1 MRDRRTATEGRD
13 HENELGRLTAG
24 FGMSNDDV
32 VLRTQGI
39 TKRFPGT
46 LALDNVA
53 FTLRRGE
60 LHGLVGENGA
70 GKSTFV
76 KILSGVYPKDAGD
89 IWLNGKHFN
98 PKSIL
103 HCSQNGISI
112 IYQESAIVPDLTV
125 AENIVLNELT
135 SYGRLRLSW
144 RRINADARKWMD
156 ELGVHID
163 PRTRAG
169 TLPVGQQKIVELVKA
184 VSTNPVILILDE
196 VTANLDAE
204 EEELLFRTV
213 LKFIAE
219 KRVSVIYI
227 SHRMREVFS
236 QCHQVTVFKD
246 GKVVGQKEVC
256 GTNIDEISSMMVGRD
271 LKEKGY
277 YRKAEPASA
286 VSVLHA
292 SKGPVLEIRDLTR
305 AGSYKNISFDL
316 RRGEILGI
324 GGLAD
329 AGQQDIAATLYGD
342 VRPDSGKILLNG
354 VETRIG
360 SPSEALAKGIGFLPR
375 NRDQEGLV
383 LIHSISNNICLPI
396 LNQISPFAGTI
407 NLSLKK
413 KVSDTY
419 FRRLNIKAPNW
430 HTPCISLSG
439 GNRQKVVFAKL
450 VASKVNVM
458 ILNHPT
464 AGVDV
469 GAKQE
474 FYALMEEFTKR
485 GLSIILVSD
494 ELPELM
500 GMSDRIVV
508 MRSGQVAHVTEAGD
522 LPKEEQLVRYMLK

>member
-1 MRDRRTATEGRD
+1 
-13 HENELGRLTAG
+13 
-24 FGMSNDDV
+24 MSNDDV
-32 VLRTQGI
+32 VLKTEGI

-53 FTLRRGE
+53 FTLHRGE

-76 KILSGVYPKDAGD
+76 KILSGVYPKDAGT
-89 IWLNGKHFN
+89 IWLNGRHFN

-125 AENIVLNELT
+125 AENIFLNELT
-135 SYGRLRLSW
+135 SYGRLCLRW

-163 PRTRAG
+163 PRARAG

-184 VSTNPVILILDE
+184 VSTNPVMLILDE

-204 EEELLFRTV
+204 EEDLLFRTV
-213 LKFIAE
+213 HKFITD

-236 QCHQVTVFKD
+236 QCHQVTIFKD
-246 GKVVGQKEVC
+246 GRVVGQKEVC
-256 GTNIDEISSMMVGRD
+256 GTNMDEITSMMVGRD

-277 YRKAEPASA
+277 YRKDQTASA
-286 VSVLHA
+286 ASVLHA
-292 SKGPVLEIRDLTR
+292 SDGPVLEIRDLNR

-324 GGLAD
+324 GGLSD

-342 VRPDSGKILLNG
+342 MRADSGKIVLNG
-354 VETRIG
+354 AETRIG
-360 SPSEALAKGIGFLPR
+360 SPSDALAKGIGFLPR

-396 LNQISPFAGTI
+396 LSQISQFAGTI
-407 NLSLKK
+407 NFGLKK
-413 KVSDTY
+413 KISDTY
-419 FRRLNIKAPNW
+419 FQRLNIKAPNW
-430 HTPCISLSG
+430 HTACISLSG

-450 VASKVNVM
+450 IASKVNVM

-464 AGVDV
+464 IGVDV

-474 FYALMEEFTKR
+474 FYSLMEEFIKR
-485 GLSIILVSD
+485 GLSIIMVSD

-500 GMSDRIVV
+500 GMSDRIVI
-508 MRSGQVAHVTEAGD
+508 MRNGQIAHVTKTGEP
-522 LPKEEQLVRYMLK
+522 LTEEQLVRYMLK

>member
-1 MRDRRTATEGRD
+1 
-13 HENELGRLTAG
+13 
-24 FGMSNDDV
+24 MSNDDV
-32 VLRTQGI
+32 VLRTERI

-76 KILSGVYPKDAGD
+76 KILSGVYTKDAGD

-112 IYQESAIVPDLTV
+112 IHQESAIVPDLTV
-125 AENIVLNELT
+125 AENIFLNELT
-135 SYGRLRLSW
+135 SFGRLCLRW
-144 RRINADARKWMD
+144 RRINAAARKSMD
-156 ELGVHID
+156 QLGVHID

-169 TLPVGQQKIVELVKA
+169 TLPVGQQKLVELVKA

-204 EEELLFRTV
+204 EEELLFHTV
-213 LKFIAE
+213 RKFISE
-219 KRVSVIYI
+219 KRLSVIYI

-236 QCHQVTVFKD
+236 QCHQVTIFKD
-246 GKVVGQKEVC
+246 GRVVGQKEVC
-256 GTNIDEISSMMVGRD
+256 GTNMDEISSMMVGRE

-277 YRKAEPASA
+277 YRQERTASA
-286 VSVLHA
+286 VRALRPSD
-292 SKGPVLEIRDLTR
+292 GPVLQVRDLTR
-305 AGSYKNISFDL
+305 EGSFKNISFEL
-316 RRGEILGI
+316 QRGEILGI
-324 GGLAD
+324 GGLSD

-342 VRPDSGKILLNG
+342 MRADSGKILLNG
-354 VETRIG
+354 AEIRIR
-360 SPSEALAKGIGFLPR
+360 SPSDALSRGIGFLPR

-383 LIHSISNNICLPI
+383 LIHSISANICLPI
-396 LNQISPFAGTI
+396 LNQISPIAGTI
-407 NLSLKK
+407 NFGLKK
-413 KVSDTY
+413 KISNTY
-419 FRRLNIKAPNW
+419 FQRLNIRAPNCN
-430 HTPCISLSG
+430 TPCISLSG

-474 FYALMEEFTKR
+474 FYALMEEFIKR

-500 GMSDRIVV
+500 GMSDRIVI
-508 MRSGQVAHVTEAGD
+508 MRSGQIAHATKTGD
-522 LPKEEQLVRYMLK
+522 MLTEEQLVRYMLK